1 MDRRYA
7 EPLDVPALAEI
18 AYLSE
23 SQFSRV
29 FKQVFKQVF
38 NEATIAWDVG
48 FNSVGT
54 FSRTFERRRLLA
66 IAVSRR
72 TRRRASAH
80 LFHRLLDS
88 SADSGFGEARYRRG

>member
-29 FKQVFKQVF
+29 FKQVF
-38 NEATIAWDVG
+38 NETTIAWDVG

-54 FSRTFERRRLLA
+54 FSRTFKRRRLLA

-88 SADSGFGEARYRRG
+88 TADSGFGGARYRRG